1 MLGLWLTTIGAMAI
15 FFATLYFFFLVIRD
29 AVNAE
34 DSKVIDKLPEKE
46 SSQQKQFS

>member
-15 FFATLYFFFLVIRD
+15 FFATLYFFFRIIRD

-34 DSKVIDKLPEKE
+34 DSNVIDKLPDED
-46 SSQQKQFS
+46 SR